1 VFSTTLSEVQ
11 GNARLATGSLTDEIE
26 RLRAEPGDGDIAIG
40 GATLAA
46 AAAELDL
53 IDEYRARFY
62 PMLVGGGI
70 PFFPHTSA
78 GSISSS
84 STPEPSARRSSTSA
98 IACCASRLPLIL
110 AGRTSTRDRAPRDR
124 DPSAPAVGHSARRDR
139 PRGVR
144 RRRLP
149 HLRPGRGGLRFTN
162 HTDRTVTVT
171 AIDATGHELAE
182 PIIHA
187 LKPGEA
193 IVANDRFLV
202 SACTDAYTLVALDEH
217 GAEIARRAG
226 RICAPGDWV
235 IEPTP

>member
-1 VFSTTLSEVQ
+1 LQ
-11 GNARLATGSLTDEIE
+11 AARRPAIVHLVIGIRRLLRSVILLA
-26 RLRAEPGDGDIAIG
+26 AIG
-40 GATLAA
+40 LVACAVAGCLTSDQGGA
-46 AAAELDL
+46 
-53 IDEYRARFY
+53 
-62 PMLVGGGI
+62 
-70 PFFPHTSA
+70 
-78 GSISSS
+78 
-84 STPEPSARRSSTSA
+84 
-98 IACCASRLPLIL
+98 
-110 AGRTSTRDRAPRDR
+110 
-124 DPSAPAVGHSARRDR
+124 
-139 PRGVR
+139 
-144 RRRLP
+144 
-149 HLRPGRGGLRFTN
+149 GLRFTN

-202 SACTDAYTLVALDEH
+202 SACSDAYTLVALDEH